1 MVVKS
6 AAGFLFD
13 MDGTLVDSSR
23 AVQRIWSRFALRHGL
38 DLAAL
43 MPIVHG
49 VRAVDTVRRLALP
62 GLDPE
67 VEAAIIEGEE
77 IEDVDGVVAIP
88 GAPAFLAAL
97 PAERWTVVTSASRA
111 LARARLG
118 AAHLP
123 LPDTSVTGEQVLR
136 GKPAPECFLLGAQ
149 RLGFEPAECL
159 AFEDSAAGIQAA
171 TAAGADLVVVASRQA
186 RASPPGRFVVSDY
199 GQLELTVTPDR
210 LLLRPRVSARSATTA

>member
-23 AVQRIWSRFALRHGL
+23 AVRRIWSRFARRHGL

-43 MPIVHG
+43 MPTVHG
-49 VRAVDTVRRLALP
+49 VRAVDTVRRLAIP

-67 VEAAIIEGEE
+67 AEAAVIEREE
-77 IEDVDGVVAIP
+77 IGDVEGVVAVP
-88 GAPAFLAAL
+88 GAQAFLAAL
-97 PAERWTVVTSASRA
+97 PPERWTVVTSASRA

-118 AAHLP
+118 AAGLP
-123 LPDTSVTGEQVLR
+123 LPDTSVTGEEVLA
-136 GKPAPECFLLGAQ
+136 GKPAPDCFLLGAQ
-149 RLGFEPAECL
+149 RLGFAPADCV

-171 TAAGADLVVVASRQA
+171 AAAGADLVVIASAQSH
-186 RASPPGRFVVSDY
+186 ASLDGRFVVSDY
-199 GQLELTVTPDR
+199 EQLELTVTRDR
-210 LLLRPRVSARSATTA
+210 LRLRARISARSATPV